1 MNVAHRQRPAPGE
14 LFLDHVAHFVPDLD
28 AAARVLE
35 KLGLSVTPASAQAVE
50 GKPAGTSNRTVML
63 EEGYLEILAPTT
75 KPPLDTPNAARV
87 REYTS
92 RFVGVHLACFGT
104 PDAESE
110 HRRLA
115 AHGFEP
121 PPLVELSRRLD
132 DGAEVRFKV
141 VRAGDKMP
149 EGRVQYV
156 EHLAPEVIWRDA
168 FVNPLKLAAV
178 LVVADD
184 AVAVAARWARFAG
197 LIPYADADGVRLD
210 TARGSVLVRKRYP
223 WRTPPGPA
231 IAGYAL
237 AASHPERLLARCS
250 AAGLAPKAYANGDA
264 VELPGELGGA
274 WLITARR

>member
-1 MNVAHRQRPAPGE
+1 MNVAQRQRPAPGE

-28 AAARVLE
+28 AAAHFLE
-35 KLGLSVTPASAQAVE
+35 RLGLKVTPASAQVVE

-87 REYTS
+87 RSYID
-92 RFVGVHLACFGT
+92 RFVGLHLCCFGT
-104 PDAESE
+104 PDAQAE

-121 PPLVELSRRLD
+121 PPLVDLSRKLE

-141 VRAGDKMP
+141 VRTADRMP

-168 FVNPLKLAAV
+168 FVNPLRLASV

-184 AVAVAARWARFAG
+184 PVAAAARWARFAG
-197 LIPYADADGVRLD
+197 LIPYPENDGVRLD
-210 TARGSVLVRKRYP
+210 TTRGAVVVKASYP
-223 WRTPPGPA
+223 WNTPPAPA
-231 IAGYAL
+231 IAGYEL
-237 AASHPERLLARCS
+237 ACSHPQALLARCS
-250 AAGLAPKAYANGDA
+250 AAGLAPKAYANGHA
-264 VELPGELGGA
+264 VALPPALGGA
-274 WLITARR
+274 WLIS